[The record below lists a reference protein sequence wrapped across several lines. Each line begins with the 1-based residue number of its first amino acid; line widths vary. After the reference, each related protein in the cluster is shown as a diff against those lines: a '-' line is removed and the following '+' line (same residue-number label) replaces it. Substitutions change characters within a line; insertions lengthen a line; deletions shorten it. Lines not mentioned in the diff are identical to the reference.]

1 MQDESPAVLGD
12 DVDVDPALSVDQLGP
27 ADVVDVPAAIRHVVL
42 TVVIHAD
49 LRLVI
54 AHIDEGN
61 ALNPSLDHDL
71 RSRGG

>member
-1 MQDESPAVLGD
+1 MNRLLCSATTWMSIQPCRSISSAR
-12 DVDVDPALSVDQLGP
+12 
-27 ADVVDVPAAIRHVVL
+27 ADVVDVAAAIGHVLL
-42 TVVIHAD
+42 TVVIQAD

-61 ALNPSLDHDL
+61 VESVADHDL